1 MERLLSEGSVT
12 YYCYIP
18 KFVSSSNSTVVKD
31 TAAGHPSDVG
41 RGGEGERGERGRE
54 REREIQV

>member
-41 RGGEGERGERGRE
+41 RGGERGRE